1 MTAPIADPVLEHA
14 FDVVV
19 ELGEPELHGATR
31 AGTRRVV
38 PIIGGRITGGV
49 EADILPGGAD
59 WQIIRADGALDLD
72 ARYSAR
78 TAGGELLLLRARG
91 VRAGMEGPFH
101 TALEVETSSP
111 ALSRLQ
117 DRVFV
122 ASAVRDT
129 NLVRY
134 RAFHV
139 R

>member
-1 MTAPIADPVLEHA
+1 MTIPDPALEHV

-31 AGTRRVV
+31 AGTRRGV
-38 PIIGGRITGGV
+38 PILGGRISGGV
-49 EADILPGGAD
+49 DAEVLHGGAD
-59 WQIIRADGALDLD
+59 WQVIRADGALDLD

-78 TAGGELLLLRARG
+78 TADGDLLLLRARG

-111 ALSRLQ
+111 ELCWLQ
-117 DRVFV
+117 DCVLI

-129 NLVRY
+129 NTVRY
-134 RAFHV
+134 RAF
-139 R
+139 RIR